1 MINRHPFEPFIPK
14 NATKLIIGTIPPP
27 RFCLPNQNLSE
38 NDVNFYYG
46 SADNHFWCLIGK
58 IFKIDFVKE
67 NTSEAVKQRKSFLKK
82 HDMGITDIIDSCKRK
97 NNSASDNKLKDI
109 EYKNIKSLLSKNKNI
124 KTLIYTSER
133 VKRCMNDIY
142 ESRHSIYKKDRK
154 SQTLNINGKNYKV
167 HILYSPSRQALKNMG
182 KNGQKRRRDQYKKVF
197 IKFNTTNTM

>member
-1 MINRHPFEPFIPK
+1 M
-14 NATKLIIGTIPPP
+14 
-27 RFCLPNQNLSE
+27 
-38 NDVNFYYG
+38 NFYYG
-46 SADNHFWCLIGK
+46 SEDNHFWCLIGE
-58 IFKIDFVKE
+58 IFKINFNRE
-67 NTSEAVKQRKSFLKK
+67 NTPDAVKQRKSFLKK

-133 VKRCMNDIY
+133 VKICMNDIY
-142 ESRHSIYKKDRK
+142 ESRHSIDKKDRK

-182 KNGQKRRRDQYKKVF
+182 KNGQKRRRDQYKNIFCEK
-197 IKFNTTNTM
+197 